1 MNDLARTAV
10 APDDDWLDAALRAQ
24 RPPPVVDDGFTARV
38 MSALPPVA
46 TALAPAWRK
55 PMVAVLWTLSV
66 IGIALSLPGVTQDLV
81 RDAYRICT
89 AYPVSLP
96 QLAIALGAA
105 ALVMWTVTGYAVR
118 SSLAVEG

>member
-1 MNDLARTAV
+1 M
-10 APDDDWLDAALRAQ
+10 
-24 RPPPVVDDGFTARV
+24 
-38 MSALPPVA
+38 
-46 TALAPAWRK
+46 
-55 PMVAVLWTLSV
+55 
-66 IGIALSLPGVTQDLV
+66 

>member
-1 MNDLARTAV
+1 MTTDH
-10 APDDDWLDAALRAQ
+10 DWLDHILSADDDYIA
-24 RPPPVVDDGFTARV
+24 DDGFTARV
-38 MSALPPVA
+38 MSVLPPVA
-46 TALAPAWRK
+46 TALTPAWRK